1 MLNEIKFASLG
12 SARARHLAFSLTLIL
27 VGRCAIGAPVSIDL
41 PGDKAYPESLSSS
54 KDGTL
59 YVGNLAE
66 GGVVRIRNNA
76 KPEKWIKPGAFGSAS
91 ILGVLVDESANTL
104 WVCSNDLSSTG
115 IKVPGAAAG
124 SSLIGFDLKTG
135 VGRLRVA
142 FSGSHNFCNDIA
154 IGPDG
159 SAYVT
164 NSDTPQILRLQPG
177 TKQLQVW
184 FSDATL
190 QPAPNGYGLDGIAFG
205 SDGNVY
211 FNTFDAG
218 GLYRIK
224 VNQGKAGSL
233 TKLNPSRRVALT
245 DGLRPLGPNVFLMI
259 EGEGRLDKVTIK
271 GDEAIIQTLSDGYV
285 VPTGVTAVGDVA
297 WVCEGQLDFLG
308 DATKKPRLPFRLFA
322 VPVPK

>member
-1 MLNEIKFASLG
+1 MLNKINVALQISP
-12 SARARHLAFSLTLIL
+12 RARNFAIAVTLIL
-27 VGRCAIGAPVSIDL
+27 GGPCASGAPLWIDL

-66 GGVVRIRNNA
+66 GGVVRIRSKS

-91 ILGVLVDESANTL
+91 ILGVLVDEPANTL
-104 WVCSNDLSSTG
+104 WVCSNDLSSSG
-115 IKVPGAAAG
+115 VKVPGGAAG

-135 VGRLRVA
+135 VGRVRAV
-142 FSGSHNFCNDIA
+142 FSGTHNYCNDIA

-164 NSDTPQILRLQPG
+164 NSDAPQILKLLPGKKHLQI
-177 TKQLQVW
+177 W
-184 FSDATL
+184 FSDASL

-218 GLYRIK
+218 GLYRID
-224 VNQGKAGSL
+224 VDHGNARGL
-233 TKLNPSRRVALT
+233 TKLNPSRKLALT
-245 DGLRPLGPNVFLMI
+245 DGLRPLGPNTFLLI
-259 EGEGRLDKVTIK
+259 EGEDRK
-271 GDEAIIQTLSDGYV
+271 SV
-285 VPTGVTAVGDVA
+285 V
-297 WVCEGQLDFLG
+297 
-308 DATKKPRLPFRLFA
+308 
-322 VPVPK
+322 

>member
-1 MLNEIKFASLG
+1 MNYVLPWIRNFSV
-12 SARARHLAFSLTLIL
+12 SFSLALT
-27 VGRCAIGAPVSIDL
+27 GQCAIGASVSIDL
-41 PGDKAYPESLSSS
+41 PGDNAYPESLSSGR
-54 KDGTL
+54 DGTL

-66 GGVVRIRNNA
+66 GGVIRIRSNA

-91 ILGVLVDESANTL
+91 ILGVLVDEPGNTL

-115 IKVPGAAAG
+115 IKVAGGSPGSA
-124 SSLIGFDLKTG
+124 LIGFDLKTG
-135 VGRLRVA
+135 VGRVRA
-142 FSGSHNFCNDIA
+142 PFAGNHNFCNDIA
-154 IGPDG
+154 VGPDG

-164 NSDTPQILRLQPG
+164 NSDAPQILKLLPG
-177 TKQLQVW
+177 TAQLQVW
-184 FSDATL
+184 FSDASL

-224 VNQGKAGSL
+224 VKQGNAGNLS
-233 TKLNPSRRVALT
+233 KLNPSRKLALT
-245 DGLRPLGPNVFLMI
+245 DGLRPLSPNVFLLI

-271 GDEAIIQTLSDGYV
+271 GDDATIETLKDGYV
-285 VPTGVTAVGDVA
+285 TPTAVTAVGDVA
-297 WVCEGQLDFLG
+297 WVCEGQLDFIG

-322 VPVPK
+322 VPLPQ